1 MFMDFAIYLHCGPT
15 IHNCVYFVIT
25 ERRRKEREFFHA
37 ELQRLKDSLRKE
49 SKKIK
54 KPKV

>member
-1 MFMDFAIYLHCGPT
+1 MLL
-15 IHNCVYFVIT
+15 T
-25 ERRRKEREFFHA
+25 EGRRRDREFFHA
-37 ELQRLKDSLRKE
+37 ELQRLKESLRKE